1 LSNASFVCYAKLAQS
16 VVVADGIFRSCF
28 FQSGAN
34 FGPDQW
40 GVLKKMRRSNL
51 IILLVALAMG
61 TIAALMARS
70 WIAQHS
76 APAATGTIVVAA
88 AALPFGT
95 VLTPDNVSDIPW
107 TSPQLPDGA
116 FAVKSDLLKD
126 GRRTV
131 LSSMER
137 GEMILRPKVT
147 APGQRASLSVLLEE
161 GQRAVTVRVDDIRGV
176 AGFILPGDRVDV
188 VMLRSE
194 TQKGETENS
203 AEVLVQYVKV
213 LAIDQL
219 ANERQDQPTVATVAK
234 AVTLQVTPDQ
244 AQKILLAGNIGKLS
258 LVLRQPGEA
267 RSVPTPRITDSDL
280 DPRLLKR
287 EAAAAPAPEKVSLPL
302 LQALKSDTVKVTI
315 YHGTDEKKY
324 EVIHQDSE

>member
-1 LSNASFVCYAKLAQS
+1 
-16 VVVADGIFRSCF
+16 
-28 FQSGAN
+28 
-34 FGPDQW
+34 
-40 GVLKKMRRSNL
+40 MRRSNL
-51 IILLVALAMG
+51 IILLLALAMG

-70 WIAQHS
+70 WITQHTVAQS
-76 APAATGTIVVAA
+76 ATGTIVVAA
-88 AALPFGT
+88 TALPFGT
-95 VLTPDNVSDIPW
+95 VLTTDNLTEIPW
-107 TSPQLPDGA
+107 ASGQFPDGA
-116 FAVKSDLLKD
+116 FATKSDLLKD
-126 GRRTV
+126 GRRVV

-137 GEMILRPKVT
+137 SEMIVKPKVT

-161 GQRAVTVRVDDIRGV
+161 GQRAVTVRVDDVRGV

-188 VMLRSE
+188 VMLRSD

-234 AVTLQVTPDQ
+234 AVTLQVTPEQ
-244 AQKILLAGNIGKLS
+244 AQRILLAGNIGKLS

-267 RSVPTPRITDSDL
+267 RSVATPRITDSDL
-280 DPRLLKR
+280 DPRLKR
-287 EAAAAPAPEKVSLPL
+287 EAAAVPASAPEKAAVPL
-302 LQALKSDTVKVTI
+302 LDAFKSDTVKVTI

-324 EVIHQDSE
+324 EVIHQ